1 MLFVPFIFMPAF
13 PLGRVPRAAARGG
26 LGIPHDQQQFQI
38 FLLAPHQHET
48 KQGRS
53 TTRPSKVGA
62 PRPWMASE
70 PLFRGFSQLDLPRF
84 RRGIL
89 DKWPKQIYWYL
100 CSLNSEEMW
109 FHIQGFANLTAA
121 HFVAKCHN
129 DYGLIAEIPLCLD
142 SAVTVCPIHVDQ
154 GCCGRNKGG
163 TIFRAPNHCVSA
175 KALRGTPKSP
185 KIVTTT
191 FFNAIYLLPKDLR
204 FEHWGAR
211 LASCPG
217 RHLTSLR
224 PGRDG
229 QTFWSEGR
237 IRDCL
242 ATGGPDTVR
251 FAWQAAVNAV
261 ALLSTVGNVK
271 FKKKFAR
278 YLVGRIKLVGG
289 LDAARGL

>member
-109 FHIQGFANLTAA
+109 SHIQGFAKLTAA

-154 GCCGRNKGG
+154 GCCGVTRGEQFSGRQITVWAPKHCGG
-163 TIFRAPNHCVSA
+163 RRKV
-175 KALRGTPKSP
+175 PKLS
-185 KIVTTT
+185 
-191 FFNAIYLLPKDLR
+191 
-204 FEHWGAR
+204 
-211 LASCPG
+211 
-217 RHLTSLR
+217 
-224 PGRDG
+224 
-229 QTFWSEGR
+229 Q
-237 IRDCL
+237 
-242 ATGGPDTVR
+242 
-251 FAWQAAVNAV
+251 
-261 ALLSTVGNVK
+261 LLSSTQYICFRKTSGSNIG
-271 FKKKFAR
+271 APD
-278 YLVGRIKLVGG
+278 LLLAPGAI
-289 LDAARGL
+289 